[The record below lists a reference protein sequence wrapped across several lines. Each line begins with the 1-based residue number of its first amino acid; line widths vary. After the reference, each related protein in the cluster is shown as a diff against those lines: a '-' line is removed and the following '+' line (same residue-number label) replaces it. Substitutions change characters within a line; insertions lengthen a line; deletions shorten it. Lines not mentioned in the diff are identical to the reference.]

1 MRNSNIELLRIVC
14 MFMVL
19 ALHANFMALGAP
31 AVEGGVILCLI
42 D

>member
-31 AVEGGVILCLI
+31 TIGGGILYLI
-42 D
+42 A

>member
-31 AVEGGVILCLI
+31 VVGGVILCLI
-42 D
+42 V